1 LILSSSGWIDAMRMI
16 GARSHDNSPYYFGL
30 VLLTAVVGFYPTYF
44 SRLAEAGLLRHV
56 HGGLAM
62 AWLLLL
68 VTQGLLARTGHFAL
82 HRTLGWASMVLV
94 PLFLASGFGLLC
106 DSLAGGNP
114 FQEAFAPRLTFVDLI
129 ALGYFAFCYAMA
141 IRHRKHRPLHAR
153 YMASTAVLVLPPAL
167 ARALG
172 FFMPGISSF
181 EAAFHAAMAI
191 SALVVVVLIVRDLRE
206 GRLRLPY
213 PLLLAVLVVQDVGFE
228 LVADWAA
235 WQALC
240 ARMAALAA

>member
-1 LILSSSGWIDAMRMI
+1 MRMS
-16 GARSHDNSPYYFGL
+16 AVRSHDNTPFYVGL

-44 SRLAEAGLLRHV
+44 SRLAEAGLLRHL
-56 HGGLAM
+56 HGALAM

-68 VTQGLLARTGHFAL
+68 VTQGLLARSGRFAL

-94 PLFLASGFGLLC
+94 PLFLASGFALLC

-114 FQEAFAPRLTFVDLI
+114 FQKAFAPRLTFVDLI

-141 IRHRKHRPLHAR
+141 IRHRRHRPLHAR

-172 FFMPGISSF
+172 FFMPGIHSF

-191 SALVVVVLIVRDLRE
+191 SALVVVVLIVRDGLE
-206 GRLRLPY
+206 GRVRLPY
-213 PLLLAVLVVQDVGFE
+213 PLLLAILLVQDLGFV
-228 LVADWAA
+228 LVADWAP

-240 ARMAALAA
+240 ARMAALAG